1 MLRSTVEYCTVDF
14 RKCVYR
20 LLSEANADG
29 VPIALGLPLVDV
41 DDGDGAAAEEAA
53 PCCPP
58 EAYTGLS
65 KW

>member
-1 MLRSTVEYCTVDF
+1 M
-14 RKCVYR
+14 YR